1 MDYDRCVQ
9 DALLCDPPPGTAPE
23 KVHTIY
29 RGLKTRLEEYEL
41 SVVQSQS
48 MEGIS
53 HTKTSPAEAGRKVC
67 TWLYAYRRALAEA
80 GAAPDPRTSAQPR
93 GHTFDFSTRPVSA

>member
-9 DALLCDPPPGTAPE
+9 DALLCDAPPGTAPE
-23 KVHTIY
+23 KVHSIY

-53 HTKTSPAEAGRKVC
+53 HTKTSPSEAGRKVC

-80 GAAPDPRTSAQPR
+80 GLGADPRTSATAR
-93 GHTFDFSTRPVSA
+93 GYSFVFSTRPVSA